1 MLVVPFRFPFDS
13 TYPSGFEVFLV
24 YADVPPCCLHMYRG
38 GEKGFLIQLFTTRTV
53 VTSNVP

>member
-38 GEKGFLIQLFTTRTV
+38 GEKGFLI
-53 VTSNVP
+53 